1 LRALYEVVVVY
12 LVLGLAIMLGIVGC
26 GCKLNR
32 MEAPDGLA
40 VAAFGAF
47 VLVCGIIPAY
57 AEASAISV
65 VANLGEEDIMAGCQ
79 VALGKATMR
88 ETEKGLRN
96 KYAHMALG
104 LAAKFDHQAVALL
117 DQHMC
122 TEVCPCYQT
131 ERWATKGG
139 TRVRRQDP
147 EAEYGRLS
155 EEILNHHNR
164 TMNQDS
170 KDFTPFLFV
179 SDPKVGFIS
188 FMECFETWE

>member
-1 LRALYEVVVVY
+1 MVVVY

-88 ETEKGLRN
+88 ETEKGL
-96 KYAHMALG
+96 
-104 LAAKFDHQAVALL
+104 
-117 DQHMC
+117 
-122 TEVCPCYQT
+122 
-131 ERWATKGG
+131 
-139 TRVRRQDP
+139 
-147 EAEYGRLS
+147 
-155 EEILNHHNR
+155 
-164 TMNQDS
+164 
-170 KDFTPFLFV
+170 
-179 SDPKVGFIS
+179 
-188 FMECFETWE
+188 

>member
-1 LRALYEVVVVY
+1 MLYEVLMVY
-12 LVLGLAIMLGIVGC
+12 LVLALAVMLGIVGC

-32 MEAPDGLA
+32 TEAPDGLV

-47 VLVCGIIPAY
+47 VLVCGIIPAF

-65 VANLGEEDIMAGCQ
+65 VANLGEEDIIAGCQ

-88 ETEKGLRN
+88 ETEKGLLN
-96 KYAHMALG
+96 KYSHMALG
-104 LAAKFDHQAVALL
+104 LAAKFDHQAVSLL
-117 DQHMC
+117 DEHMC

-131 ERWATKGG
+131 ERWATKEG
-139 TRVRRQDP
+139 TRVSRLDP
-147 EAEYGRLS
+147 KAEYGRLS

-188 FMECFETWE
+188 FMECFEAWE